1 MEGVKMVLVLSVFE
15 SELEPITENM
25 ITFEKKTLFEREIKR
40 GLLGRNETVTCSG
53 IFGKVESAFITQKL
67 IDEYKINNIFLTSG
81 AGELTDELEIGD
93 VVIGEAYHEYDKR
106 LKENESNPAIR
117 GDLETLSSIKFQ
129 FSGLKRGKI
138 ISGDQIVSEKS
149 FRDELYNRYRALA
162 LDMDSAVMATVSKA
176 NNCKFLSIKVILDKS
191 NEKTSEDFNQH
202 FSDYN
207 TVPAEILCKYLK
219 NHFVSG

>member
-1 MEGVKMVLVLSVFE
+1 MVLVLSVFE

-25 ITFEKKTLFEREIKR
+25 VTFEKKTIFDREIKR
-40 GLLGRNETVTCSG
+40 GLLGRNEIVTCSG

-67 IDEYKINNIFLTSG
+67 IDEYKINHIFLVSG
-81 AGELTDELEIGD
+81 AGALTDELEIGD
-93 VVIGEAYHEYDKR
+93 VIIGEAYHEYDKR
-106 LKENESNPAIR
+106 LKENEPNPAIR

-138 ISGDQIVSEKS
+138 ISGDQIVSKKS

-162 LDMDSAVMATVSKA
+162 LDMDSAVMATVASA

-191 NEKTSEDFNQH
+191 DERTSEDFNRH
-202 FSDYN
+202 FSEYN
-207 TVPAEILCKYLK
+207 AVPAEIVCEYLK
-219 NHFVSG
+219 NHFVSD

>member
-1 MEGVKMVLVLSVFE
+1 MVLVLSVFE

-25 ITFEKKTLFEREIKR
+25 VTFEKKNLFEREIKR
-40 GLLGRNETVTCSG
+40 GLLGRNEIVTCSG

-67 IDEYKINNIFLTSG
+67 IDDYTINNIFLVSG
-81 AGELTDELEIGD
+81 AGALTDELVIGD

-106 LKENESNPAIR
+106 LKENEPNPAIR

-129 FSGLKRGKI
+129 FSGLKQGKI

-149 FRDELYNRYRALA
+149 FRDELYQRYRALA
-162 LDMDSAVMATVSKA
+162 LDMDSAVMAKVAYA
-176 NNCKFLSIKVILDKS
+176 NKCKFLSIKVILDKS
-191 NEKTSEDFNQH
+191 DEKTSDDFNAY
-202 FSDYN
+202 FTEYN
-207 TVPAEILCKYLK
+207 TVPAEILCEYLK

>member
-1 MEGVKMVLVLSVFE
+1 MVLILSVFE
-15 SELEPITENM
+15 SELEPINENM
-25 ITFEKKTLFEREIKR
+25 VTFEKKALFEREIKR
-40 GLLGRNETVTCSG
+40 GLLGRNEIVTCSG

-67 IDEYKINNIFLTSG
+67 IDEHKINNIFLVSG
-81 AGELTDELEIGD
+81 AGALTDELEIGD

-106 LKENESNPAIR
+106 LKENEPNPAII

-138 ISGDQIVSEKS
+138 ISGDQIVTEKS
-149 FRDELYNRYRALA
+149 FRNELYDRYRALA
-162 LDMDSAVMATVSKA
+162 LDMDSAVMATVAKV
-176 NNCKFLSIKVILDKS
+176 NHCKFLSIKVILDKS
-191 NEKTSEDFNQH
+191 DEKTSEDFNQY

-207 TVPAEILCKYLK
+207 TVPAKILCEYLK